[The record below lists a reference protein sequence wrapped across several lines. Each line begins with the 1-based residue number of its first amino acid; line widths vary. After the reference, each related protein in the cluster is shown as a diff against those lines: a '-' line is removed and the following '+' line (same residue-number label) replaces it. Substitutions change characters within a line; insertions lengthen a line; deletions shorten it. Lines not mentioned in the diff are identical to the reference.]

1 MKSLEQKNS
10 LQIIEQTSD
19 VGKQSRNKL
28 SGFTLGHIFSFVGRN
43 DQKDLENFSLVCR
56 EWNLALQFF
65 LSEDHEIDEEWNYES
80 EATLF
85 DENDNSSPPHLS
97 KDTLSP

>member
-43 DQKDLENFSLVCR
+43 DQKDLENFSFVCR

-65 LSEDHEIDEEWNYES
+65 LSEDHEIDEWNYDS
-80 EATLF
+80 F

-97 KDTLSP
+97 RDTLSP